1 MRGKTGFC
9 LLVFLLSFLFATTS
23 FADTPKVLRVSA
35 IPDEVPSELQRIY
48 QPIAKYLE
56 ERVGIPVN
64 FVPVTDYAA
73 TVEGLVAGKLDMVW
87 YGGFTHVLARIKS
100 NGTSYAI
107 AMRQEDAEF
116 HSKFIANVNSGINS
130 LADLKG
136 RNFSFGGVGST
147 SGHLMPWY
155 YLLQNGINPQKDFKK
170 FSFSGNHDATAKV
183 VESGS
188 VEAGALNE
196 SIWAKLVE
204 TKKVDTNKVK
214 VIWTTP
220 AYVDYNWTVRGDLDK
235 NLVEKLRAAFV
246 RLDYNNPNDR
256 KLLDLH
262 RTKRYIPVTSESI
275 FEGIEKAGLASG
287 LIK

>member
-1 MRGKTGFC
+1 MKGKISFC
-9 LLVFLLSFLFATTS
+9 LIVFLLSFLFAAPS
-23 FADTPKVLRVSA
+23 FADIPQVLRVSA

-48 QPIAKYLE
+48 QPMASYLE
-56 ERVGIPVN
+56 KQIGVLVKFI
-64 FVPVTDYAA
+64 PVTDYAA
-73 TVEGLVAGKLDMVW
+73 TVEGLVAGKLDLVW

-100 NGTSYAI
+100 KGTAYAI

-136 RNFSFGGVGST
+136 RTFSFGGVGST

-155 YLLQNGINPQKDFKK
+155 FLLQNGIDPQKDFKK

-188 VEAGALNE
+188 VEAGVLNE
-196 SIWAKLVE
+196 LIWAKLVE
-204 TKKVDTNKVK
+204 TKKVDTSKVR

-246 RLDYNNPNDR
+246 RLDYNHPSDR
-256 KLLDLH
+256 KILDLH
-262 RTKRYIPVTSESI
+262 RTKRYISVSSESI
-275 FEGIEKAGLASG
+275 FDGIEKAGRSSG